1 MSQLRYTDYTSLL
14 REQLEG
20 RVQKIS
26 INAGFTCPNRDGK
39 LGYGGCTYCNNQSF
53 NPDYCQPQKSVT
65 EQLEE
70 GIRFFRTKHE
80 EQKYIAYFQAY
91 TNTYAS
97 LDTLLTLYEEA
108 LQYPDVVG
116 IAVGTRPDCINDD
129 LLDYFE
135 KLSRS
140 RYVIVEYGVE
150 STCNET
156 LAFIHRGHTFEQAE
170 EAIRTTAQRNII
182 TAAHLII
189 GLPHETH
196 ETWMEHAVKLSQ
208 LPLSVLKLHQLQ
220 IIRGTAMAKQF
231 EQHPE
236 WFHLT
241 TLENYIDVVID
252 FIELL
257 SPAIAMERFASQS
270 PHKLLIAPA
279 WGTKNHEFVV
289 KLQRRM
295 EERDTYQGKKWQAN
309 FSALSDK

>member
-1 MSQLRYTDYTSLL
+1 MKKLRYNDYPSLL
-14 REQLEG
+14 RTQLQG

-26 INAGFTCPNRDGK
+26 INAGFTCPNRDGT

-53 NPDYCQPQKSVT
+53 NPDYCQPKKSVS
-65 EQLEE
+65 EQLKE
-70 GIRFFRTKHE
+70 GIQFFRKKHE

-97 LDTLLTLYEEA
+97 LDALIQLYEEA
-108 LQYPDVVG
+108 LRFPDVVG
-116 IAVGTRPDCINDD
+116 IAIGTRPDCIHSE

-135 KLSRS
+135 ALSQKH
-140 RYVIVEYGVE
+140 YLIVEYGVE
-150 STCNET
+150 STCNKT
-156 LAFIHRGHTFEQAE
+156 LEFIHRGHSFEQAE
-170 EAIRTTAQRNII
+170 EAIRATALRNIN

-196 ETWMEHAVKLSQ
+196 ETWMEHAKKLAQ
-208 LPLSVLKLHQLQ
+208 LPISVLKIHQLQ
-220 IIRGTAMAKQF
+220 IIRGTVMAKQF

-241 TLENYIDVVID
+241 TLENYIDTVID
-252 FIELL
+252 FLELL
-257 SPAIAMERFASQS
+257 PPNMAMERFASQS
-270 PHKLLIAPA
+270 PHHLLIAPD

-295 EERDTYQGKKWQAN
+295 EERNTFQGKNWTNAN
-309 FSALSDK
+309 SLSN

>member
-1 MSQLRYTDYTSLL
+1 MTQLRYNDYTSLL
-14 REQLEG
+14 RTQLQG

-26 INAGFTCPNRDGK
+26 INAGFTCPNRDGT

-53 NPDYCQPQKSVT
+53 NPDYCQPKKSVT

-70 GIRFFRTKHE
+70 GIRFFRKKHE
-80 EQKYIAYFQAY
+80 DQKYIAYFQAY

-97 LDTLLTLYEEA
+97 LDTLIRLYEEA
-108 LQYPDVVG
+108 LQFPDVIG
-116 IAVGTRPDCINDD
+116 IAIGTRPDCINDT

-135 KLSRS
+135 ELSKS
-140 RYVIVEYGVE
+140 RYLIVEYGVE
-150 STCNET
+150 STCNNT
-156 LAFIHRGHTFEQAE
+156 LEFIHRGHTFEQAE
-170 EAIRTTAQRNII
+170 EAIRATAQRNIT

-196 ETWMEHAVKLSQ
+196 ATWMEHAIKLSQ

-241 TLENYIDVVID
+241 TMEAYIDAVID
-252 FIELL
+252 FLELL

-270 PHKLLIAPA
+270 PHSLLIAPD

-295 EERDTYQGKKWQAN
+295 EERDTFQGKKWQSHDL
-309 FSALSDK
+309 FLR

>member
-1 MSQLRYTDYTSLL
+1 MQLRYNDYTTLL
-14 REQLEG
+14 RTQLHG

-26 INAGFTCPNRDGK
+26 INAGFTCPNRDGT
-39 LGYGGCTYCNNQSF
+39 LGFGGCTYCNNQSF

-70 GIRFFRTKHE
+70 GIRFFRKKHE
-80 EQKYIAYFQAY
+80 DQKYIAYFQAY

-97 LDTLLTLYEEA
+97 INTLIGLYEEA
-108 LQYPDVVG
+108 LQFPDVVG
-116 IAVGTRPDCINDD
+116 IAVGTRPDCINNE
-129 LLDYFE
+129 LLDFFE
-135 KLSRS
+135 TLSHS
-140 RYVIVEYGVE
+140 RYLMVEYGVE
-150 STCNET
+150 STRNET
-156 LAFIHRGHTFEQAE
+156 LEFIHRGHTFEQAE
-170 EAIRTTAQRNII
+170 EAIRATAERNIN

-196 ETWMEHAVKLSQ
+196 KTWMEHALKLSQ
-208 LPLSVLKLHQLQ
+208 LPLTVLKLHQLQ
-220 IIRGTAMAKQF
+220 IIRGTVMAKQF

-241 TLENYIDVVID
+241 TLEAYIDAVID
-252 FIELL
+252 FLELL

-270 PHKLLIAPA
+270 PHRLLIAPD

-295 EERDTYQGKKWQAN
+295 EERDTYQGKKWHVQNAPT
-309 FSALSDK
+309 L

>member
-14 REQLEG
+14 REQLDG

-65 EQLEE
+65 DQLEE
-70 GIRFFRTKHE
+70 GIRFFRKKHE

-97 LDTLLTLYEEA
+97 LDTLLNLYDEA

-116 IAVGTRPDCINDD
+116 IAVGTRPDCINDA

-135 KLSRS
+135 ELSRS

-150 STCNET
+150 STHNET
-156 LAFIHRGHTFEQAE
+156 LEFIHRGHTFEQAE
-170 EAIRTTAQRNII
+170 EAIRATAQRNII

-196 ETWMEHAVKLSQ
+196 ETWLQHAITLSQ

-241 TLENYIDVVID
+241 TLEAYIDVVID
-252 FIELL
+252 FLELL

-270 PHKLLIAPA
+270 PYNLLIAPA

-295 EERDTYQGKKWQAN
+295 EERDTFQGKKWQAN
-309 FSALSDK
+309 SSVLSNK